1 MASIHKRE
9 ESKFWWCSFK
19 LPDSKWTLRSTKI
32 IVQGKNMAETQV
44 NREKATRICMD
55 YEQATRDAAQGR
67 LAEGQAREIIGRI
80 YEIANSE
87 KLPQSTVKEYLELW
101 LKSKAVTLAESSLAE
116 YRTAVRE
123 LLAHLGDKQTK
134 HMDMIT
140 LRDLTAF
147 RDAAAGRVSG
157 TTVNKYVKILGG
169 AWLRAMKD
177 GLLREN
183 PFPRI
188 ELASED
194 RAKRRAFTL
203 DELKRV
209 LAEADAEWR
218 GMILCG
224 FYLGQRIGDI
234 ASLTWRSVDFESNT
248 IRFVTQK
255 TKRSMT
261 SPIASPLR
269 EYLLGLSASD
279 NPDAPLFPRA
289 ASLSGQALSN
299 QFADI
304 LAAAKLQKARTH
316 EKNEEGKGR
325 SVERKASRLSFHC
338 LRHTNTSLL
347 HNAGVSAAVAQ
358 ELVGHDSAEVH
369 RVYAHME
376 QATLQQAVNKL
387 PDLVTDLP
395 VQKTAKKGAK

>member
-1 MASIHKRE
+1 MASINKQKA
-9 ESKFWWCSFK
+9 SKFWMCSFK
-19 LPDSKWTLRSTKI
+19 LPDGKWTQRSTKI
-32 IVQGKNMAETQV
+32 VIKGKDATETQV
-44 NREKATRICMD
+44 NREKALRICMD
-55 YEQATRDAAQGR
+55 YEQATRDATQGR

-80 YEIANSE
+80 YQIANKES
-87 KLPQSTVKEYLELW
+87 LPQSTVKEYLELW

-123 LLAHLGDKQTK
+123 LLAHLGDKQNR
-134 HMDMIT
+134 HMDTVT

-209 LAEADAEWR
+209 LTEADSEWR

-224 FYLGQRIGDI
+224 FYLGQRIGDT
-234 ASLTWRSVDFESNT
+234 AQLTWRSVDFESNT
-248 IRFVTQK
+248 IRLLTQK

-261 SPIASPLR
+261 IPMAMPLR

-279 NPDAPLFPRA
+279 NPDAPLFSRA

-299 QFADI
+299 QFGDI

-316 EKNEEGKGR
+316 EKSENGKGR

-338 LRHTNTSLL
+338 LRHPRPAPTPPARCPPAPSRP
-347 HNAGVSAAVAQ
+347 GRQSV
-358 ELVGHDSAEVH
+358 
-369 RVYAHME
+369 
-376 QATLQQAVNKL
+376 
-387 PDLVTDLP
+387 
-395 VQKTAKKGAK
+395 

>member
-1 MASIHKRE
+1 MASIHKTPK
-9 ESKFWWCSFK
+9 SQFWQCAYR
-19 LPDSKWTLRSTKI
+19 LPDGKRTIRSTKI
-32 IVQGKNMAETQV
+32 AVKGKNKEETQV
-44 NREKATRICMD
+44 NREKALRICMD
-55 YEQATRDAAQGR
+55 YEQATRDATQGR

-80 YEIANSE
+80 YAIANTE
-87 KLPQSTVKEYLELW
+87 TLPQSTVKEFLELW

-116 YRTAVRE
+116 YKTAVRE
-123 LLAHLGDKQTK
+123 LLAYLGDKQNR
-134 HMDMIT
+134 HMDTIT
-140 LRDLTAF
+140 LRELTGF

-183 PFPRI
+183 PFPRV

-209 LAEADAEWR
+209 LAEADDEWR
-218 GMILCG
+218 GMVLCG
-224 FYLGQRIGDI
+224 FYLGQRIGDT
-234 ASLTWRSVDFESNT
+234 AQLTWRSVDFEANN
-248 IRFVTQK
+248 IRLLTQK
-255 TKRSMT
+255 TKRPMT
-261 SPIASPLR
+261 IPLATPLR
-269 EYLLGLSASD
+269 EYLLSLSASD
-279 NPDAPLFPRA
+279 NPDAPLFPRT
-289 ASLSGQALSN
+289 ASLSGQTLSN

-304 LAAAKLQKARTH
+304 LAEAKLQKARTH
-316 EKNEEGKGR
+316 EKNEDGKGR
-325 SVERKASRLSFHC
+325 SAERKASRLSFHC

-358 ELVGHDSAEVH
+358 EIVGHDSAEVH

-387 PDLVTDLP
+387 PDLVKDLP
-395 VQKTAKKGAK
+395 VAKGAK